1 MFDRTVISVI
11 HIIPNLT
18 ANSCEVVDLLFS
30 ANVPLRKGI
39 LGVLPSLFR
48 QAHCVLTLY

>member
-1 MFDRTVISVI
+1 MLMY
-11 HIIPNLT
+11 IIPNLT
-18 ANSCEVVDLLFS
+18 ANSCEVVDLLFL
-30 ANVPLRKGI
+30 ANVPLREGI